1 VTTGSKT
8 NNKRMKNKDN
18 VLYQLD
24 KMDNLANQLNF
35 IVKQQQPLE
44 VYLEGLEKLK
54 ETIEQTRLF
63 VESEQTM
70 YN

>member
-1 VTTGSKT
+1 
-8 NNKRMKNKDN
+8 MKNKDN
-18 VLYQLD
+18 VLHQLD

-44 VYLEGLEKLK
+44 VYLEGIDKLK
-54 ETIEQTRLF
+54 DIIEQTRLF

>member
-1 VTTGSKT
+1 
-8 NNKRMKNKDN
+8 MKNKNN
-18 VLYQLD
+18 VLHQLD
-24 KMDNLANQLNF
+24 KLDNLANQLNF

-44 VYLEGLEKLK
+44 TYIEGIEKLK
-54 ETIEQTRLF
+54 EIVEQTRLF

>member
-1 VTTGSKT
+1 
-8 NNKRMKNKDN
+8 MKNKDN
-18 VLYQLD
+18 VLHQLD

-35 IVKQQQPLE
+35 IVKQEQPLE
-44 VYLEGLEKLK
+44 VYMEGIDRLK
-54 ETIEQTRLF
+54 DIIEQTRLF

>member
-1 VTTGSKT
+1 
-8 NNKRMKNKDN
+8 MKNKDN
-18 VLYQLD
+18 VLHQLD
-24 KMDNLANQLNF
+24 KMDNIANQLNF
-35 IVKQQQPLE
+35 IVKQDQPLE
-44 VYLEGLEKLK
+44 TYLEGINKLK

>member
-1 VTTGSKT
+1 
-8 NNKRMKNKDN
+8 MKNKDN
-18 VLYQLD
+18 VLHQLD

-44 VYLEGLEKLK
+44 VYMEGIEKLK
-54 ETIEQTRLF
+54 EIIEQTRLF
-63 VESEQTM
+63 VESEPQV

>member
-1 VTTGSKT
+1 
-8 NNKRMKNKDN
+8 MKNKDN
-18 VLYQLD
+18 VLHQLD

-35 IVKQQQPLE
+35 IVKQEQPLE
-44 VYLEGLEKLK
+44 VYLEGIDRLK
-54 ETIEQTRLF
+54 DMIEQTRLF

>member
-1 VTTGSKT
+1 MTTGSKT

-18 VLYQLD
+18 VLHQLD

-35 IVKQQQPLE
+35 IVKQNQPLE
-44 VYLEGLEKLK
+44 TYIEGIEKLK
-54 ETIEQTRLF
+54 EIVEQTRLF

>member
-1 VTTGSKT
+1 
-8 NNKRMKNKDN
+8 MKNKYN
-18 VLYQLD
+18 VLHQLD

-35 IVKQQQPLE
+35 IVKQEQPLE
-44 VYLEGLEKLK
+44 VYMEGIEKLK
-54 ETIEQTRLF
+54 EIVEQTRLF